1 MRRRKEMK
9 FATVIVV
16 LITGFILL
24 FADILIY
31 LIIMFNLSLV
41 DYPSSREI
49 LANLTFENGT
59 YKLKKQETEKI
70 RKNNYFAMLID
81 DGGNIVWSESLPD
94 KLYKTYTLKDVAG
107 FTRYYLE
114 DYPVRTYVADEGLLV
129 IGEKTDKVWK
139 YTLEYGSERMRTAI
153 LITPLLFVINAV
165 VLITVPVTLQ
175 KRRQR
180 QKEEERTEWIAGVS
194 HDIRTPLAIIMGNAE
209 TISNLTEDEEIKKKA
224 DLIEKQGIRLRTLV
238 ENLNL
243 SSKLDFGLGKFEKK
257 EIKLSRFLRKIITEF
272 MNQTEDE
279 RYEFEL
285 EIDDSLQD
293 IQVKANE
300 NLFERAVINL
310 IINAMRHNP
319 ECCKIEVKLYKN
331 IKNVLILEISDN
343 GKGVAEEFL
352 KELNSKDY
360 EYKIVNGTHGLGLKI
375 VKQVA
380 GFHGWRVEFA
390 KNKKSGF
397 ICRFSLK

>member
-1 MRRRKEMK
+1 
-9 FATVIVV
+9 
-16 LITGFILL
+16 
-24 FADILIY
+24 
-31 LIIMFNLSLV
+31 MFNVSLV

-70 RKNNYFAMLID
+70 RKKNYFAMLID

-175 KRRQR
+175 RRRQR

-257 EIKLSRFLRKIITEF
+257 EIKLSRFLRKIITEL

-319 ECCKIEVKLYKN
+319 ECCKIAVKLYKN
-331 IKNVLILEISDN
+331 TKNVLILEISDN

>member
-180 QKEEERTEWIAGVS
+180 QKEEERTEWIAGLS

-319 ECCKIEVKLYKN
+319 EYCKIAVKLYKN
-331 IKNVLILEISDN
+331 TKNVLILEISDN